1 MANDVTDEPLLFELM
16 QNADIK
22 DVREASVEIAK
33 MLADREH
40 DAYPALLGVMLKT
53 VAQFLSADPTI
64 REGMCGHTAIIAVD
78 EDTFAKIDFEF
89 VTKDELIAPC
99 SEAIH

>member
-1 MANDVTDEPLLFELM
+1 MANDETNEPLLFELM
-16 QNADIK
+16 QNADIN
-22 DVREASVEIAK
+22 DVNEASVEIAK
-33 MLADREH
+33 MLAASTH

-53 VAQFLSADPTI
+53 VAQFLSADPSI
-64 REGMCGHTAIIAVD
+64 QEGMCGHTVIISVD

-89 VTKDELIAPC
+89 VSRDELIAPC